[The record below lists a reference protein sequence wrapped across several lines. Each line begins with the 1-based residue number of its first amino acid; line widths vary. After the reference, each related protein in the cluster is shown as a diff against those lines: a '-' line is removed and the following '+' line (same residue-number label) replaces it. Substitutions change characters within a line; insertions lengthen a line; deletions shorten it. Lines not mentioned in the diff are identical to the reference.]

1 MEATVI
7 IKRPLVTEKSTYA
20 SSEHN
25 RYSFEVDPRAT
36 KPQIRRAIEEIYE
49 VRVLRVAT
57 QNRKGQLRR
66 NKHGIWR
73 AKKMK
78 QAIIKIHQ
86 EDRIELF

>member
-1 MEATVI
+1 MEPTVV

-20 SSEHN
+20 SGELN

-36 KPQIRRAIEEIYE
+36 KPQIRRAIEELYE

-66 NKHGIWR
+66 NKHGTWR
-73 AKKMK
+73 AKRMK
-78 QAIIKIHQ
+78 QAIVKIHA